1 MTEEIQE
8 LIKKIKEKC
17 NNTQTWKKEGLLEQ
31 CLNFSVKDPEIF
43 DALFQEFYK
52 DYTGLMISMFYYL
65 NEKQTDLLVSHVLS
79 TKNEELA
86 SELVFNKHI
95 EGEHY
100 HSLVKILDLSSI
112 YSLINQS
119 RTTQVD
125 IEYFIS
131 RIEKED
137 NEKLTRY
144 YNDILCKLYEKCS
157 FYKEYKYS
165 ITKLACKKL
174 DDISLLNFT
183 TLLKEDENYNMC
195 VNEFIKRNALDC
207 MIRLG
212 GYYKTTKEQF
222 NKLFDKI
229 FKNNK
234 IGNET
239 HHLLLSEFITHE
251 QINLLVEKMQNSNNL
266 NDIFEVLS
274 NKKIQYE
281 NLDKMLD
288 LFLEKLDKQF
298 INANDKF
305 SNLIL
310 EPKIQGENVDKI
322 IKVLIEKELYYEIPS
337 DKLVEIANNGK
348 VTGKNYDSLV
358 EIICKKR
365 GSLTELAD
373 TNKIDVANFEKIVN
387 IFRKCGASGNIL
399 YLMKNR
405 LNKFTPELF
414 NSSFVEIL
422 KNVKDIYY
430 LAELINFKIL
440 NFEQF
445 CMLIDKIKSF
455 NKTKAFD
462 TLKSCVR
469 YIEDSEKNQ
478 YIKSAIEEIQNVLMQ
493 EIKESKE
500 KSTVKQIE
508 DLLERY

>member
-1 MTEEIQE
+1 MTEDIQE

-17 NNTQTWKKEGLLEQ
+17 NNTQTWKREVLLEQ
-31 CLNFSVKDPEIF
+31 CLDYSVKDTEIF

-52 DYTGLMISMFYYL
+52 DYTSLMISKFNYL
-65 NEKQTDLLVSHVLS
+65 NEKQIDLLVSHVLS
-79 TKNEELA
+79 TKNEGLA
-86 SELVFNKHI
+86 SELVFNKQI
-95 EGEHY
+95 EGNHY
-100 HSLVKILDLSSI
+100 HSLVKILHLSSI
-112 YSLINQS
+112 YPLINQR
-119 RTTQVD
+119 RTTKVD

-137 NEKLTRY
+137 NDKLTRY
-144 YNDILCKLYEKCS
+144 FHDVLCALYEKCCY
-157 FYKEYKYS
+157 YKEYKYS

-183 TLLKEDENYNMC
+183 DLIDSDECYNLC
-195 VNEFIKRNALDC
+195 VNEFIKRDALYC
-207 MIRLG
+207 MTQLG

-239 HHLLLSEFITHE
+239 HRLLLSEFITHE
-251 QINLLVEKMQNSNNL
+251 QINLLVKKMQNSNNL
-266 NDIFEVLS
+266 NDIFEILS
-274 NKKIQYE
+274 NKKIQNE

-298 INANDKF
+298 IKRKNVFLD
-305 SNLIL
+305 LIL

-322 IKVLIEKELYYEIPS
+322 INVLIEKEFYKDIPS
-337 DKLVEIANNGK
+337 AKLVEIANNEK

-358 EIICKKR
+358 DIICKKV
-365 GSLTELAD
+365 GPLTELAD
-373 TNKIDVANFEKIVN
+373 TDKINVANFEKIVN
-387 IFRKCGASGNIL
+387 IFRKRGASGNIL

-405 LNKFTPELF
+405 LDKFTPELF
-414 NSSFVEIL
+414 NDSFVEIL
-422 KNVKDIYY
+422 KNVKDIYF
-430 LAELINFKIL
+430 LAELIKFKIL
-440 NFEQF
+440 NYEQF
-445 CMLIDKIKSF
+445 CMLTDKIKSF
-455 NKTKAFD
+455 NKTKAFG

-478 YIKSAIEEIQNVLMQ
+478 YIKSAIEEIQNGLMQ
-493 EIKESKE
+493 EIKETKE